1 MEDAMF
7 NLETLFNSIG
17 EVSQVFTVVDYYQY
31 IKGLEYLI
39 CLAFFIIF
47 PMFYRYIHKEKQ
59 D

>member
-1 MEDAMF
+1 MEDTMF

>member
-1 MEDAMF
+1 MF
-7 NLETLFNSIG
+7 SLEALFNSIG
-17 EVSQVFTVVDYYQY
+17 QVSQVFTVVDYYQY

-47 PMFYRYIHKEKQ
+47 PMFYRYIHNEKQ

>member
-1 MEDAMF
+1 MF

-47 PMFYRYIHKEKQ
+47 PMFYRYINKDKQ

>member
-1 MEDAMF
+1 MF
-7 NLETLFNSIG
+7 SLESLFNSIG

-47 PMFYRYIHKEKQ
+47 PIFYRFIHKEKQ